1 MPPNDPPPHQ
11 TQDLGEQPQSAMHGL
26 RNLVDRLM
34 PWLFE
39 VGTWVFGGLIAF
51 NLVLISALITV
62 GPVDAAIRISI
73 TAFACAL
80 PLNLAGMLLLR
91 LVKDAKEIGLDDLT
105 LQAFQDAGFSQIEAY
120 FPASPDRDLQRK
132 RRSNLTLMY
141 CLGIVIL
148 SGALTIAG
156 LMAALWHMA
165 WWIAAALGAA
175 IIFSAVLVV
184 GVFAQFVQP
193 ESDAEKELKRRYV
206 EEQLKKK
213 EHH

>member
-1 MPPNDPPPHQ
+1 
-11 TQDLGEQPQSAMHGL
+11 
-26 RNLVDRLM
+26 
-34 PWLFE
+34 
-39 VGTWVFGGLIAF
+39 
-51 NLVLISALITV
+51 V

-105 LQAFQDAGFSQIEAY
+105 LQAFQDAGFPQIEAY

-132 RRSNLTLMY
+132 RRSNLTLIY

-175 IIFSAVLVV
+175 ILFSAVLVV

-193 ESDAEKELKRRYV
+193 ESEAEKELKRRYV

-213 EHH
+213 ERH